1 VGVGSTFKV
10 SAVLCALIWAVFGLF
25 FLILGL
31 CGALGS
37 LGAQSRLDNSSPG
50 GGALAAG
57 SIVFVFVYV
66 FGILIYALFGGIIG
80 AFYAWL
86 YNVTAR
92 WTGGLELS
100 VS

>member
-1 VGVGSTFKV
+1 M
-10 SAVLCALIWAVFGLF
+10 AVLSALIWAVFGLF

-31 CGALGS
+31 CGVLGS
-37 LGAQSRLDNSSPG
+37 AGALYRTETGSAG
-50 GGALAAG
+50 GGAMAAG
-57 SIVFVFVYV
+57 GVIFVLFYLV
-66 FGILIYALFGGIIG
+66 GIFIYAIFGGIVG

-92 WTGGLELS
+92 WTGGLELD